1 MFKGNHIKDKFMS
14 DLETTM
20 TEQAPETTMTVQ
32 APKRKAK
39 TDAPVQ
45 ETDTPVQE
53 TVTIMIAST
62 ERDSSDV
69 FVAVNGHNFMIQ
81 RDQEVTVPKYIYDLL
96 KSAKETVYKQSKD
109 RATGEVTTKVIEVS
123 SYPVTLV

>member
-1 MFKGNHIKDKFMS
+1 MFKGNYIKDKLMS

-20 TEQAPETTMTVQ
+20 TEQAPETTM
-32 APKRKAK
+32 ADKEPKRKAK

-45 ETDTPVQE
+45 ET
-53 TVTIMIAST
+53 VTIVIAST

-69 FVAVNGHNFMIQ
+69 FVAVNGHNFLIQ

-96 KSAKETVYKQSKD
+96 KAAKETVYKQSKD

>member
-20 TEQAPETTMTVQ
+20 TEQS
-32 APKRKAK
+32 PKRTAK
-39 TDAPVQ
+39 TA
-45 ETDTPVQE
+45 TPEQE
-53 TVTIMIAST
+53 TVTIIIAST

-69 FVAVNGHNFMIQ
+69 FIAVNGHNFLIQ
-81 RDQEVTVPKYIYDLL
+81 RDQEVTVPKYIYDLI

>member
-1 MFKGNHIKDKFMS
+1 MS

-20 TEQAPETTMTVQ
+20 TEQAPKRTTKAT
-32 APKRKAK
+32 AP
-39 TDAPVQ
+39 
-45 ETDTPVQE
+45 E

-69 FVAVNGHNFMIQ
+69 FVAVNGQNFMIQ

-109 RATGEVTTKVIEVS
+109 RATGEVATKVVEVS

>member
-1 MFKGNHIKDKFMS
+1 
-14 DLETTM
+14 M
-20 TEQAPETTMTVQ
+20 TEQAP
-32 APKRKAK
+32 KRATK
-39 TDAPVQ
+39 TA
-45 ETDTPVQE
+45 TPAQE
-53 TVTIMIAST
+53 TVNIVIAST

-69 FVAVNGHNFMIQ
+69 FIAVNGHNFLIQ

-96 KSAKETVYKQSKD
+96 KYAKETVYKQSKD